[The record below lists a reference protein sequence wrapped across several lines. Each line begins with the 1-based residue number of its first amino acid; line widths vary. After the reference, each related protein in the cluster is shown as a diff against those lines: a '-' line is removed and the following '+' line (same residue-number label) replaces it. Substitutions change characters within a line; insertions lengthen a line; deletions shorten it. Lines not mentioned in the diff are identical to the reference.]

1 MFHID
6 VMSRRPVYEQLVD
19 EVEHYILRGVLLPDQ
34 QMQSVRSLSM
44 ELAVNPNTVQKAY
57 SELDRRGI
65 VYAVPG
71 RGCFISGSA
80 RERIG
85 ERMRQ
90 VLGNFTE
97 QVYEL
102 ALAGIEKETVISCVE
117 DAFSR
122 KGESNDTGRGL
133 DEKIQ

>member
-6 VMSRRPVYEQLVD
+6 VMSRRPVYEQLVN

-71 RGCFISGSA
+71 RGCFISSSA

-90 VLGNFTE
+90 GLGNFTE

-133 DEKIQ
+133 DEKI

>member
-57 SELDRRGI
+57 SELARRGI

-71 RGCFISGSA
+71 RGCFISSSA

-90 VLGNFTE
+90 GLGNFTE

>member
-71 RGCFISGSA
+71 RGCFISSSA

-90 VLGNFTE
+90 GLGNFTE

-133 DEKIQ
+133 DEKI

>member
-6 VMSRRPVYEQLVD
+6 VMSRKPVYEQLVD
-19 EVEHYILRGVLLPDQ
+19 EVEHYILRGVLTAEQ
-34 QMQSVRSLSM
+34 QMQSVRSLSV

-71 RGCFISGSA
+71 KGCFISRSA

-85 ERMRQ
+85 ERMREG
-90 VLGNFTE
+90 LDKFTD

-102 ALAGIEKETVISCVE
+102 ALAGIDKDTVIGCVN
-117 DAFSR
+117 DAYVR
-122 KGESNDTGRGL
+122 KGEKNDTGRGT
-133 DEKIQ
+133 D

>member
-80 RERIG
+80 RDRIG

-90 VLGNFTE
+90 GLGNFTE

>member
-65 VYAVPG
+65 VDAVPV

-90 VLGNFTE
+90 GLGNFTE